1 MAHLHQS
8 RHPIV
13 ITIAGTLL
21 IGAIAGLPFFVGPPN
36 QEGLPDTAKFIGR
49 FHPVV
54 LHLPIGMIIWVIVS
68 ELLNVFSKRSDAPS
82 SRTAMGFAAASAVIA
97 ALLGFVLYHSTPD
110 YDRELVERHLYG
122 GLAFSCASILAY
134 VIKVWADT
142 KGGKGTWLYRT
153 VLLAS
158 VGIMTITSHDGAS
171 LTHGKG
177 YLADYAPE
185 PLRRSLGMEPR
196 RTEKKIVDQD
206 AEPAFEALPASGRRW
221 LDDVEQPEGEERDRT
236 GRDDPGVV
244 AEMPRQ
250 PHECERLTGD
260 LVGHHRT
267 GILPAKSTLRVRAP
281 DQARDAE
288 GHPEGRERHVDRPRI
303 RIGERQNQRERDG
316 RKRPPRARRGPKQPE
331 AHAGHHPG
339 ADATAIAT
347 RTHEDAP
354 APCAVVS
361 AGIRSAR
368 WM

>member
-13 ITIAGTLL
+13 ITIAGILL
-21 IGAIAGLPFFVGPPN
+21 IGALAALPFVVGPPSE
-36 QEGLPDTAKFIGR
+36 EGLPDTAKFIGR

-54 LHLPIGMIIWVIVS
+54 LHLPIGMIIWVVVS
-68 ELLNVFSKRSDAPS
+68 ELLNVFSKRLDAHS

-134 VIKVWADT
+134 VIKVWTDT

-177 YLADYAPE
+177 YLTDYAPE

-206 AEPAFEALPASGRRW
+206 AERAVYAGIIVPILESKCYSCHNEEKQKGRYRMDQYESLIAGGNEGEAIVRGKSAESNLIIRIELPESDEEHMPPEGKKDIEDHELVLIKWWIDNGALEDSKIADLPTNDAINEAIKKSSSAVTAKPKTDRSGR
-221 LDDVEQPEGEERDRT
+221 
-236 GRDDPGVV
+236 
-244 AEMPRQ
+244 
-250 PHECERLTGD
+250 
-260 LVGHHRT
+260 
-267 GILPAKSTLRVRAP
+267 
-281 DQARDAE
+281 
-288 GHPEGRERHVDRPRI
+288 
-303 RIGERQNQRERDG
+303 N
-316 RKRPPRARRGPKQPE
+316 
-331 AHAGHHPG
+331 
-339 ADATAIAT
+339 
-347 RTHEDAP
+347 
-354 APCAVVS
+354 
-361 AGIRSAR
+361 
-368 WM
+368 